1 MNQVYR
7 SSERGA
13 ANRLFIATI
22 SLSIFGALALG
33 AAIWGIMSYM
43 DQKTNVDGKI
53 ADAVTTAKKDQ
64 SDADAAKFQASEKQ
78 PNREFVGPDDY
89 GRLTF
94 SYPKTWSVYVDKDG
108 TSGTTYAAYLNP
120 VSVPSVSNSST
131 QQYALRVTIEQKD
144 YATVLASYGALVKSG
159 SLKSSAFTADGSN
172 GTRLD
177 GNFTKDIRGSA
188 VIFKIRDTTLTV
200 RTDADTFDTDF
211 NALIATI
218 KFNQ

>member
-1 MNQVYR
+1 MNAVHR
-7 SSERGA
+7 ISERGA

-22 SLSIFGALALG
+22 GLSIFGALALV
-33 AAIWGIMSYM
+33 AAIWGIVNYM
-43 DQKTNVDGKI
+43 DQKTNVDGKV
-53 ADAVTTAKKDQ
+53 ADAVTLAKKQQAD
-64 SDADAAKFQASEKQ
+64 SDDAKFQASEKQ

-108 TSGTTYAAYLNP
+108 TSGTTYQAYLNP
-120 VSVPSVSNSST
+120 VSVPPVSSSST
-131 QQYALRVTIEQKD
+131 EQYALRITIEQRD
-144 YATVLASYGALVKSG
+144 YATVLASYGDLVKKG
-159 SLKSSAFTADGSN
+159 TLRSSAFTVDGSN

-188 VIFKIRDTTLTV
+188 VIFKIRDTTLTM